1 MKISLTQ
8 QLHIL
13 QKLVIATLYHAHRI
27 HGEPEWGDVD
37 KMIVMLYPS
46 ALDKQVGG
54 YNKQLFA
61 TYRK

>member
-1 MKISLTQ
+1 M
-8 QLHIL
+8 
-13 QKLVIATLYHAHRI
+13 IADLYHAHLT
-27 HGEPEWGDVD
+27 HGKPEWGDLD
-37 KMIVMLYPS
+37 KIIVTLYPS